1 MHYLSLGKETIIA
14 VNNINNSYLSL
25 MSKSVL
31 VDIIVI
37 VASKTSLIPTYRQF
51 PVIISCNSLCIDP
64 SRVSPPPPP
73 TQELPFPHPKIYR
86 KFMRSIV

>member
-14 VNNINNSYLSL
+14 VNNITIYNNSYLSL

-51 PVIISCNSLCIDP
+51 PVIIYHAA
-64 SRVSPPPPP
+64 V
-73 TQELPFPHPKIYR
+73 YA
-86 KFMRSIV
+86 